1 MRSRREF
8 ITLLGGAATSW
19 PLTATAQPSEHKR
32 RVGLL
37 MGLAESDPDTI
48 GYVQELRR
56 TLQTLGWT
64 EGQNLEF
71 FYGYAS
77 GDPERA
83 RMLAT
88 ELVARHPDVIVA
100 HTTPVAAALHQATRT
115 IPVVFVSIADPVV
128 SGFATS
134 FARPGGNLTGFTN
147 YEFTMGAKWLEIIK
161 EIAPRTTRVSLM
173 LNPDSGAFY
182 VEYLR
187 SVDTVALSAGV
198 QATLAPARGPD
209 EIERVIVALAREPG
223 GGLIVLPSAPITAH
237 SRLINRL
244 AIGHR
249 LPTMYPFRAYA
260 AQGGLVSYGIN
271 LPDLFG
277 RAAHYVDRILRG
289 SSPSEMPVQAPTRY
303 ELVINLKTAKA
314 LGLDVP
320 ATLLA
325 RADEVIE

>member
-1 MRSRREF
+1 
-8 ITLLGGAATSW
+8 
-19 PLTATAQPSEHKR
+19 
-32 RVGLL
+32 
-37 MGLAESDPDTI
+37 MGLAEGDPDTM
-48 GYVQELRR
+48 GYVQELQSTIR
-56 TLQTLGWT
+56 TLGWT

-71 FYGYAS
+71 LYGYAS

-83 RMLAT
+83 RVLAS
-88 ELVARHPDVIVA
+88 ELVAQHPDVIVA

-115 IPVVFVSIADPVV
+115 VPVVFVSIADPVV

-147 YEFTMGAKWLEIIK
+147 YEFSMGAKWLEIIK

-209 EIERVIVALAREPG
+209 EIERVIVALAKEPG

-244 AIGHR
+244 AISHR
-249 LPTMYPFRAYA
+249 LPTIYPFRAYA
-260 AQGGLVSYGIN
+260 VEGGLVSYGIN
-271 LPDLFG
+271 LPDLFR

-289 SSPSEMPVQAPTRY
+289 SSPADMPVQAPTRY
-303 ELVINLKTAKA
+303 ELVINLRTAKA
-314 LGLDVP
+314 LDLEVP

-325 RADEVIE
+325 RADEVVE